1 MAPSSQR
8 NACLS
13 CRQRKLKCDRQ
24 QPCANCIAR
33 SVDCAEQDL
42 PPNRA
47 VKRPLPQEANCSALS
62 SILSRLDQIETYLS
76 PTKRSKHVSISTPIG
91 KQLNAIRFNVPSV
104 SQPQEPAS
112 NNVAESMTLEDQM
125 QATKY
130 SVNDSFLVSFMM
142 IILHIALCFNSY
154 QYRAL
159 THELSISISAD
170 YKSQKTIEPRYIQLP
185 PKWET
190 MRLFQVYF
198 QYLGH
203 VQNIIY
209 EPHAR
214 ILVDE
219 AYDQIVNISATTAP
233 RGLALML
240 SVIALATILEPVD
253 GNLTSAI
260 AILKERLV
268 LFAAYIRMAM
278 DCLEQHRR
286 RADHT
291 LENVQ
296 ALILLSFGIHHT
308 ETFSPRYRVLLAE
321 AIAVS
326 HSLGLHVVDRVPIRR
341 GHSKVDGDP
350 VTQEIKRRVW
360 WYLVATDWAS
370 SKAEGTSGATYL
382 IQPNLIST
390 NLPKH
395 INDTDINNPE
405 YKERPLSEPT
415 TMSYNIQRIKVAEI
429 VRCISDLMPHDP
441 GEASCELILTLDA
454 KMESLLC
461 ELPDFFKA
469 ELAESEETKQIDQ
482 SYPHIPVQRLLINLL
497 TNIFRCGLHFPYLP
511 GRVNKTL
518 HAFSRQASLKAAR
531 VVLSSQRGMSMTDM
545 SHSADFMKIQ
555 GTIFHMFI
563 GALVLTT
570 DICCN
575 QDGQTQLS
583 ELMEVLKKLDNVK
596 DHSKMAAKLLD
607 VLTQLLVTYGI
618 WSPSTTVYTYTEDV
632 TPLDYDTSGHEG
644 PRVDSLDMPFPFDE
658 LWETYIGQ
666 PCGLDMLDVLDA

>member
-1 MAPSSQR
+1 
-8 NACLS
+8 
-13 CRQRKLKCDRQ
+13 
-24 QPCANCIAR
+24 
-33 SVDCAEQDL
+33 
-42 PPNRA
+42 
-47 VKRPLPQEANCSALS
+47 
-62 SILSRLDQIETYLS
+62 
-76 PTKRSKHVSISTPIG
+76 
-91 KQLNAIRFNVPSV
+91 
-104 SQPQEPAS
+104 
-112 NNVAESMTLEDQM
+112 
-125 QATKY
+125 
-130 SVNDSFLVSFMM
+130 
-142 IILHIALCFNSY
+142 
-154 QYRAL
+154 
-159 THELSISISAD
+159 
-170 YKSQKTIEPRYIQLP
+170 
-185 PKWET
+185 

-214 ILVDE
+214 ILINE

-233 RGLALML
+233 QGLALIL

-253 GNLTSAI
+253 GNLTSGI
-260 AILKERLV
+260 PILKQRLV

-326 HSLGLHVVDRVPIRR
+326 HSLGLHVVDRVPVRR

-360 WYLVATDWAS
+360 WYLAATDWAS

-395 INDTDINNPE
+395 INDTDVNNPE
-405 YKERPLSEPT
+405 YKEWPLSEPT

-454 KMESLLC
+454 KLESLLC
-461 ELPDFFKA
+461 ELPNFFKA

-482 SYPHIPVQRLLINLL
+482 SYPHIPMQRLLINLL
-497 TNIFRCGLHFPYLP
+497 INIFRCGLHFPYLP

-518 HAFSRQASLKAAR
+518 HAFSRQASLRAGR

-618 WSPSTTVYTYTEDV
+618 WSPSTTVSTYTEDV

>member
-24 QPCANCIAR
+24 QPCANCVAR
-33 SVDCAEQDL
+33 SVECTEQDL
-42 PPNRA
+42 PPSRA
-47 VKRPLPQEANCSALS
+47 VKRPLPQDSDSSTLS
-62 SILSRLDQIETYLS
+62 SILSRLDQIENYLS
-76 PTKRSKHVSISTPIG
+76 PSKRSKNVSISTPIG
-91 KQLNAIRFNVPSV
+91 DQLNAIRFNVPGV
-104 SQPQEPAS
+104 SQNQDPAS
-112 NNVAESMTLEDQM
+112 NDVVESMPPEDQM

-130 SVNDSFLVSFMM
+130 SVNDSFL
-142 IILHIALCFNSY
+142 
-154 QYRAL
+154 YRAL

-170 YKSQKTIEPRYIQLP
+170 YRCQKLIEPRHIQLP

-198 QYLGH
+198 KYLGH
-203 VQNIIY
+203 IQSIIY
-209 EPHAR
+209 RPHADTL
-214 ILVDE
+214 INN
-219 AYDQIVNISATTAP
+219 AYDQIVNVSATTAP
-233 RGLALML
+233 RGLALIL
-240 SVIALATILEPVD
+240 SVIALAAILEPID
-253 GNLTSAI
+253 GNSAT
-260 AILKERLV
+260 AIPTLKERLA

-296 ALILLSFGIHHT
+296 ALILLGFGIHHT
-308 ETFSPRYRVLLAE
+308 ETFSPRYRVLIAE

-326 HSLGLHVVDRVPIRR
+326 HSLGLHVVDRVSARPGQSRVDADPI
-341 GHSKVDGDP
+341 
-350 VTQEIKRRVW
+350 TQEIKRRVW

-390 NLPKH
+390 NLPRH
-395 INDTDINNPE
+395 INDADLSSSDK
-405 YKERPLSEPT
+405 KERPLSEPT
-415 TMSYNIQRIKVAEI
+415 TMSYNLQRIKVAEV

-441 GEASCELILTLDA
+441 REASCELILSLDA
-454 KMESLLC
+454 KLESLLH
-461 ELPDFFKA
+461 ELPEFFKMDRS
-469 ELAESEETKQIDQ
+469 ESEETKQIDQ
-482 SYPHIPVQRLLINLL
+482 KYPHTPMQRLLINLL
-497 TNIFRCGLHFPYLP
+497 INIFRCGLHFPYLP
-511 GRVNKTL
+511 GRLNKAL
-518 HAFSRQASLKAAR
+518 HAFSRQAGLKAAR
-531 VVLSSQRGMSMTDM
+531 AVLSSQRGMSMTDLL
-545 SHSADFMKIQ
+545 HSADFMKIQ

-575 QDGQTQLS
+575 RDGQTQLT

-607 VLTQLLVTYGI
+607 ILTQLLVSYGV
-618 WSPSTTVYTYTEDV
+618 WSPPTTISTYTEDA
-632 TPLDYDTSGHEG
+632 TPIDFGLSGSKAQELDQ
-644 PRVDSLDMPFPFDE
+644 LDMPLPFDE
-658 LWETYIGQ
+658 LWETYIGN
-666 PCGLDMLDVLDA
+666 PGGLDMLDILEA

>member
-24 QPCANCIAR
+24 QPCANCVAR

-47 VKRPLPQEANCSALS
+47 VKRPLPQEADCSALS

-130 SVNDSFLVSFMM
+130 SVNDSFL
-142 IILHIALCFNSY
+142 
-154 QYRAL
+154 YRAL

-170 YKSQKTIEPRYIQLP
+170 YKSQKTIEPRHIQLP
-185 PKWET
+185 PKWEV

-209 EPHAR
+209 EPHAG

-240 SVIALATILEPVD
+240 SVIALATILEPVNC
-253 GNLTSAI
+253 NLTSAI
-260 AILKERLV
+260 PILKERLV

-360 WYLVATDWAS
+360 WYLAATDWAS

-429 VRCISDLMPHDP
+429 VRCISDLMPPDP

-497 TNIFRCGLHFPYLP
+497 INIFRCGLHFPYLP

-618 WSPSTTVYTYTEDV
+618 WSPSTTVSTYTEDV

>member
-1 MAPSSQR
+1 MAPGAQR

-13 CRQRKLKCDRQ
+13 CRQRKLKCDRK
-24 QPCANCIAR
+24 QPCANCVAR
-33 SVDCAEQDL
+33 SVECTEQDL
-42 PPNRA
+42 PPNRSL
-47 VKRPLPQEANCSALS
+47 KRPLPQESESSTLS
-62 SILSRLDQIETYLS
+62 SILSRLDQIEEYLAPS
-76 PTKRSKHVSISTPIG
+76 KRIKHISISTPIG
-91 KQLNAIRFNVPSV
+91 DQLNAIRFNAPSV
-104 SQPQEPAS
+104 SQSQETAS
-112 NNVAESMTLEDQM
+112 NDVAELMPPEDQM

-130 SVNDSFLVSFMM
+130 SVNDSFL
-142 IILHIALCFNSY
+142 
-154 QYRAL
+154 YRAL

-170 YKSQKTIEPRYIQLP
+170 YKSQKTIEPRHIQLP
-185 PKWET
+185 PKWEA

-198 QYLGH
+198 QCLGH

-214 ILVDE
+214 SLVNE

-233 RGLALML
+233 RGLAMIL

-253 GNLTSAI
+253 GDLTTAI
-260 AILKERLV
+260 PILKERLGV
-268 LFAAYIRMAM
+268 FAAYIRMAM

-321 AIAVS
+321 AIAVC
-326 HSLGLHVVDRVPIRR
+326 HTLGLHAVDRVSAKR
-341 GHSKVDGDP
+341 GHSKDDADP

-360 WYLVATDWAS
+360 WYLAATDWAS

-390 NLPKH
+390 NLPRH
-395 INDTDINNPE
+395 INDDDLCNFGH
-405 YKERPLSEPT
+405 KERPLSEPT
-415 TMSYNIQRIKVAEI
+415 TMSYNLQRVKVAEV
-429 VRCISDLMPHDP
+429 VRCISDVMLHDP
-441 GEASCELILTLDA
+441 SEASCELILSLDA
-454 KMESLLC
+454 KLESLLY
-461 ELPDFFKA
+461 ELPNFFKT
-469 ELAESEETKQIDQ
+469 ELAESEETKQIDNA
-482 SYPHIPVQRLLINLL
+482 YPHIPMQRLLINLL
-497 TNIFRCGLHFPYLP
+497 INIFRCGLHFPYLP
-511 GRVNKTL
+511 GRVNKPL

-531 VVLSSQRGMSMTDM
+531 AVLSTQRGMTMTDM
-545 SHSADFMKIQ
+545 LHSADFMKIQ

-575 QDGQTQLS
+575 QDGQTQIS
-583 ELMEVLKKLDNVK
+583 ELIEVLKKLDDVK

-607 VLTQLLVTYGI
+607 ILTQLLISYGI
-618 WSPSTTVYTYTEDV
+618 WSPSTTISTYAEDAA
-632 TPLDYDTSGHEG
+632 PLDFSFSGFKDPG
-644 PRVDSLDMPFPFDE
+644 LDGFDMSLPFDE

-666 PCGLDMLDVLDA
+666 PGGLDMLDILEA

>member
-1 MAPSSQR
+1 MTPGTQR

-33 SVDCAEQDL
+33 SVECTEQAL
-42 PPNRA
+42 PHPGRA
-47 VKRPLPQEANCSALS
+47 VKRALSQEADSSALS
-62 SILSRLDQIETYLS
+62 GILSRLDQIETYLS
-76 PTKRSKHVSISTPIG
+76 PNKRTKHVSIPTPISN
-91 KQLNAIRFNVPSV
+91 QLNAIRFNVPTV
-104 SQPQEPAS
+104 PQTQERAS
-112 NNVAESMTLEDQM
+112 NNVAESMPPEDQM

-130 SVNDSFLVSFMM
+130 SVNDSFL
-142 IILHIALCFNSY
+142 H
-154 QYRAL
+154 RAL
-159 THELSISISAD
+159 THKLSISISAD
-170 YKSQKTIEPRYIQLP
+170 YKSQKTIEPRHIQLP

-214 ILVDE
+214 ILINE

-233 RGLALML
+233 QGLALIL

-253 GNLTSAI
+253 GNLTSGI
-260 AILKERLV
+260 PILKQRLV

-326 HSLGLHVVDRVPIRR
+326 HSLGLHVVDRVPVRR

-360 WYLVATDWAS
+360 WYLAATDWAS

-395 INDTDINNPE
+395 INDTDVNNPE
-405 YKERPLSEPT
+405 YKEWPLSEPT

-454 KMESLLC
+454 KLESLLC
-461 ELPDFFKA
+461 ELPNFFKA

-482 SYPHIPVQRLLINLL
+482 SYPHIPMQRLLINLL
-497 TNIFRCGLHFPYLP
+497 INIFRCGLHFPYLP

-518 HAFSRQASLKAAR
+518 HAFSRQASLRAGR

-618 WSPSTTVYTYTEDV
+618 WSPSTTVSTYTEDV

>member
-1 MAPSSQR
+1 MVPSSQR

-24 QPCANCIAR
+24 QPCANCVAR

-170 YKSQKTIEPRYIQLP
+170 YKSQKTIEPRHIQLP

-326 HSLGLHVVDRVPIRR
+326 HSLGLHVVDRVPVRR

-360 WYLVATDWAS
+360 WYLAATDWAS

-429 VRCISDLMPHDP
+429 VRCISDLMPPDP

-497 TNIFRCGLHFPYLP
+497 INIFRCGLHFPYLP

-575 QDGQTQLS
+575 QDGQTQLY

-618 WSPSTTVYTYTEDV
+618 WSPSTTVSTYTEDV

>member
-1 MAPSSQR
+1 MAPGAQK
-8 NACLS
+8 NACVS
-13 CRQRKLKCDRQ
+13 CRQRKLKCDRK
-24 QPCANCIAR
+24 QPCANCISR
-33 SVDCAEQDL
+33 SVECTEQDL

-47 VKRPLPQEANCSALS
+47 VKRPFPPEPDSLTLS
-62 SILSRLDQIETYLS
+62 SILSRLNQIEDYLS
-76 PTKRSKHVSISTPIG
+76 PNNRSNHVSLSTPIG
-91 KQLNAIRFNVPSV
+91 DQLNAIRFNVPSV
-104 SQPQEPAS
+104 SQSQEPAS
-112 NNVAESMTLEDQM
+112 IDVAELMPLEDQM

-130 SVNDSFLVSFMM
+130 SVNDSFL
-142 IILHIALCFNSY
+142 
-154 QYRAL
+154 YRAL

-170 YKSQKTIEPRYIQLP
+170 YKSQKTIEPRHIQLP

-214 ILVDE
+214 SLVNE

-233 RGLALML
+233 RGLALIL

-253 GNLTSAI
+253 GDLATAVP
-260 AILKERLV
+260 ILKERLGV
-268 LFAAYIRMAM
+268 FAAYIRMAM

-326 HSLGLHVVDRVPIRR
+326 HSLGLHAVDRVSAKR
-341 GHSKVDGDP
+341 GHSKVDADL
-350 VTQEIKRRVW
+350 VTHEIKRRVW
-360 WYLVATDWAS
+360 WYLAATDWAS

-382 IQPNLIST
+382 IQPNLINT
-390 NLPKH
+390 NLPRH
-395 INDTDINNPE
+395 IDDDNLSNSDR
-405 YKERPLSEPT
+405 KERPLSEPT
-415 TMSYNIQRIKVAEI
+415 TMSYNLQRIKVAEV

-441 GEASCELILTLDA
+441 SEASCELLLSLDA
-454 KMESLLC
+454 KLGSVLC
-461 ELPDFFKA
+461 ELPNFFRT
-469 ELAESEETKQIDQ
+469 ELAESEETKQIDNA
-482 SYPHIPVQRLLINLL
+482 YPHIPMQRHLINLL
-497 TNIFRCGLHFPYLP
+497 INIFRCGLHFPYLP
-511 GRVNKTL
+511 GRVNKPL

-531 VVLSSQRGMSMTDM
+531 AVLSTQRGMTMIDM
-545 SHSADFMKIQ
+545 LHSADFMKIQ

-575 QDGQTQLS
+575 QDGQTQIS
-583 ELMEVLKKLDNVK
+583 ELIEVLKKLDDVK
-596 DHSKMAAKLLD
+596 GHSKMAAKLLD
-607 VLTQLLVTYGI
+607 ILTQLLVSYGV
-618 WSPSTTVYTYTEDV
+618 WSPSTTISTYAEDAA
-632 TPLDYDTSGHEG
+632 PLDFGLSGYQD
-644 PRVDSLDMPFPFDE
+644 PRLDGLDMPLPFDE

-666 PCGLDMLDVLDA
+666 TGGLNLLDALEA

>member
-1 MAPSSQR
+1 MTPGAQR
-8 NACLS
+8 NACIS

-24 QPCANCIAR
+24 QPCANCVAR
-33 SVDCAEQDL
+33 SVECAEQDL

-47 VKRPLPQEANCSALS
+47 VKRRLPQESDSLTLL
-62 SILSRLDQIETYLS
+62 SILSRLDQIEDYLS
-76 PTKRSKHVSISTPIG
+76 PNKRSNHVSISTPIG
-91 KQLNAIRFNVPSV
+91 DQLNAIRLHVPSV
-104 SQPQEPAS
+104 SQTQEGAS
-112 NNVAESMTLEDQM
+112 STVAQSMPPEDQM

-130 SVNDSFLVSFMM
+130 SVNDSFL
-142 IILHIALCFNSY
+142 H
-154 QYRAL
+154 RAL

-170 YKSQKTIEPRYIQLP
+170 YKCQKPIEHRHIQLP

-190 MRLFQVYF
+190 TRLFQVYF

-209 EPHAR
+209 EPHAH
-214 ILVDE
+214 ILINE
-219 AYDQIVNISATTAP
+219 AYDQIVNISATAAP
-233 RGLALML
+233 TGLALIL
-240 SVIALATILEPVD
+240 SVIALAKILEPVD
-253 GNLTSAI
+253 GDLSSAI
-260 AILKERLV
+260 PILKERLG
-268 LFAAYIRMAM
+268 LFASYVRMAM

-286 RADHT
+286 RGGHT
-291 LENVQ
+291 LQNVQ

-326 HSLGLHVVDRVPIRR
+326 HHLGLHVVDRVSVRR

-350 VTQEIKRRVW
+350 VTQEMKRRVW
-360 WYLVATDWAS
+360 WYLAATDWAS
-370 SKAEGTSGATYL
+370 SRAEGTSGTTYL

-395 INDTDINNPE
+395 INDEGLSDLE

-415 TMSYNIQRIKVAEI
+415 TMSYNLQRIKVAEV
-429 VRCISDLMPHDP
+429 VRCISDVMPHDP
-441 GEASCELILTLDA
+441 SEASCELILSLDT
-454 KMESLLC
+454 KLESLLL
-461 ELPDFFKA
+461 ELPNFFRS
-469 ELAESEETKQIDQ
+469 EMAESEETKQIDKT
-482 SYPHIPVQRLLINLL
+482 YPHIPMQRLLINLL
-497 TNIFRCGLHFPYLP
+497 INIFRCGLHFPYLT
-511 GRVNKTL
+511 GRVNMVL
-518 HAFSRQASLKAAR
+518 HSFSRQASLKAAR
-531 VVLSSQRGMSMTDM
+531 AVLCSQRGMSVTDM

-575 QDGQTQLS
+575 QDGQTHLS
-583 ELMEVLKKLDNVK
+583 ELVEVLQKLDDVK

-607 VLTQLLVTYGI
+607 ILTQLLVSYGV
-618 WSPSTTVYTYTEDV
+618 WSPSTTVSTYTEDA
-632 TPLDYDTSGHEG
+632 TPIELVLSGCEG
-644 PRVDSLDMPFPFDE
+644 PRLDGLNMPFPFDE

-666 PCGLDMLDVLDA
+666 PGLDMLDIFGNIG

>member
-1 MAPSSQR
+1 MAPGAQR

-13 CRQRKLKCDRQ
+13 CRQRKLKCDRTK
-24 QPCANCIAR
+24 PCGNCIAR
-33 SVDCAEQDL
+33 SVECTEQDL

-47 VKRPLPQEANCSALS
+47 VKRPLPQQSDSSILS

-76 PTKRSKHVSISTPIG
+76 PSKRSKQASISTPIG
-91 KQLNAIRFNVPSV
+91 DQLNAIRFNVPSF
-104 SQPQEPAS
+104 SQTQNPAA
-112 NNVAESMTLEDQM
+112 NDVIESIPPEDQM

-130 SVNDSFLVSFMM
+130 SVNDSFLK
-142 IILHIALCFNSY
+142 I
-154 QYRAL
+154 
-159 THELSISISAD
+159 
-170 YKSQKTIEPRYIQLP
+170 IEPRHIQLP

-198 QYLGH
+198 KYLGH

-214 ILVDE
+214 VLVNE
-219 AYDQIVNISATTAP
+219 AYDQIINISATTGP
-233 RGLALML
+233 RGLALIL

-253 GNLTSAI
+253 GELTTAI
-260 AILKERLV
+260 QILTERLG

-326 HSLGLHVVDRVPIRR
+326 HSLGLHVVDRVSVRQ
-341 GHSKVDGDP
+341 GHSKDDADP
-350 VTQEIKRRVW
+350 IRQEVKRRVW

-382 IQPNLIST
+382 IQPNLISA
-390 NLPKH
+390 NLPRH
-395 INDTDINNPE
+395 IDDDDLSNSE
-405 YKERPLSEPT
+405 HKERPLSEPT
-415 TMSYNIQRIKVAEI
+415 TMSYNLQRIKVAEV
-429 VRCISDLMPHDP
+429 VRCISDLMPHDLS
-441 GEASCELILTLDA
+441 EAPCELILSLDA
-454 KMESLLC
+454 KLESLIY
-461 ELPDFFKA
+461 ELPRFFRMDMS
-469 ELAESEETKQIDQ
+469 ECEETKQIDQ
-482 SYPHIPVQRLLINLL
+482 KHPHTPMQRLLINLL
-497 TNIFRCGLHFPYLP
+497 INIFRCGLHFPYLP
-511 GRVNKTL
+511 GRINKAI

-531 VVLSSQRGMSMTDM
+531 AVLSSQRGMSVTDM
-545 SHSADFMKIQ
+545 LHSADFMKIQ

-575 QDGQTQLS
+575 QDSHTQLS
-583 ELMEVLKKLDNVK
+583 ELMEVLKKLDHVK

-607 VLTQLLVTYGI
+607 ILTQLLVSYGV
-618 WSPSTTVYTYTEDV
+618 WSPSRTIFTYAEDA
-632 TPLDYDTSGHEG
+632 TPLDFSLSGSKG
-644 PRVDSLDMPFPFDE
+644 QGVDSLDMPLPFDE

-666 PCGLDMLDVLDA
+666 PGGLDMLDLLEA

>member
-1 MAPSSQR
+1 MAPGAQR

-13 CRQRKLKCDRQ
+13 CRQRKLKCDRK
-24 QPCANCIAR
+24 QPCTNCIAR
-33 SVDCAEQDL
+33 SVECTEQDL

-47 VKRPLPQEANCSALS
+47 VKRSLPQQSDSSTLS
-62 SILSRLDQIETYLS
+62 SILLRLDQIEDCLS
-76 PTKRSKHVSISTPIG
+76 SKKRSKNVVISTPIG
-91 KQLNAIRFNVPSV
+91 DQLNAIRFNVPSV
-104 SQPQEPAS
+104 SQTQDPAS
-112 NNVAESMTLEDQM
+112 NDAESMPPEDQM

-130 SVNDSFLVSFMM
+130 SVNDSFLK
-142 IILHIALCFNSY
+142 I
-154 QYRAL
+154 
-159 THELSISISAD
+159 
-170 YKSQKTIEPRYIQLP
+170 IEPRHIQLP

-214 ILVDE
+214 TLINE
-219 AYDQIVNISATTAP
+219 AYDKIVNVSATTAP
-233 RGLALML
+233 RGLASIL

-253 GNLTSAI
+253 GDLNTAI
-260 AILKERLV
+260 PILKERLG
-268 LFAAYIRMAM
+268 LFATYIRMAM

-286 RADHT
+286 RGDHT

-321 AIAVS
+321 AVAVS
-326 HSLGLHVVDRVPIRR
+326 HSLGLHVVDRTSVRR
-341 GHSKVDGDP
+341 GHFKVDADP
-350 VTQEIKRRVW
+350 ITQEIKRRVW
-360 WYLVATDWAS
+360 WYLTATDWAS

-390 NLPKH
+390 NLPRH
-395 INDTDINNPE
+395 LNDDDLNSSGH
-405 YKERPLSEPT
+405 KERPLSEPT
-415 TMSYNIQRIKVAEI
+415 TMSYNLQRVKVAEV

-441 GEASCELILTLDA
+441 SEASCELILSLDA
-454 KMESLLC
+454 KLESLLY

-469 ELAESEETKQIDQ
+469 ELGESEETKQIDRN
-482 SYPHIPVQRLLINLL
+482 YPHIPMQRLLINLL
-497 TNIFRCGLHFPYLP
+497 INIFRCGLYFPYLP
-511 GRVNKTL
+511 GHINKAL
-518 HAFSRQASLKAAR
+518 HEFSRQASLKAAR
-531 VVLSSQRGMSMTDM
+531 AVLSSQRGMSMVDM
-545 SHSADFMKIQ
+545 LHSADFMKIQ

-583 ELMEVLKKLDNVK
+583 ELVEVLKKLDHVK

-607 VLTQLLVTYGI
+607 ILTQLLVSYGI
-618 WSPSTTVYTYTEDV
+618 WSPSTTISTYTEDV
-632 TPLDYDTSGHEG
+632 TSLDFGLCGSKGQG
-644 PRVDSLDMPFPFDE
+644 LDSLDVPLSFDE
-658 LWETYIGQ
+658 LWETYIEQ
-666 PCGLDMLDVLDA
+666 PGGLDMLDILEA

>member
-1 MAPSSQR
+1 MVPSSQR

-24 QPCANCIAR
+24 QPCANCVAR

-130 SVNDSFLVSFMM
+130 SVNDSFL
-142 IILHIALCFNSY
+142 
-154 QYRAL
+154 YRAL

-170 YKSQKTIEPRYIQLP
+170 YKSQKTIEPRHIQLP

-326 HSLGLHVVDRVPIRR
+326 HSLGLHVVDRVPVRR

-360 WYLVATDWAS
+360 WYLAATDWAS

-429 VRCISDLMPHDP
+429 VRCISDLMPPDP

-497 TNIFRCGLHFPYLP
+497 INIFRCGLHFPYLP

-575 QDGQTQLS
+575 QDGQTQLY

-618 WSPSTTVYTYTEDV
+618 WSPSTTVSTYTEDV

>member
-1 MAPSSQR
+1 MAPGVQK

-24 QPCANCIAR
+24 KPCANCIAR
-33 SVDCAEQDL
+33 SVECTEQAL

-47 VKRPLPQEANCSALS
+47 VKRPLPQESDSLTLS
-62 SILSRLDQIETYLS
+62 IILSRLDQIETYLS
-76 PTKRSKHVSISTPIG
+76 PNKRSKHVSISTPIG
-91 KQLNAIRFNVPSV
+91 DQLSAIRFNVSSV
-104 SQPQEPAS
+104 SETQDPAS
-112 NNVAESMTLEDQM
+112 NDVVEWMPPEDQM

-130 SVNDSFLVSFMM
+130 SVNDSFL
-142 IILHIALCFNSY
+142 
-154 QYRAL
+154 
-159 THELSISISAD
+159 
-170 YKSQKTIEPRYIQLP
+170 KSIEPRHIQLP

-198 QYLGH
+198 RYLGH

-209 EPHAR
+209 EPHAN
-214 ILVDE
+214 ILINN
-219 AYDQIVNISATTAP
+219 AYDQVVNISATTAP
-233 RGLALML
+233 RGLALIL
-240 SVIALATILEPVD
+240 SVIALATILEPID
-253 GNLTSAI
+253 EKFTTAI
-260 AILKERLV
+260 PILKERLG

-326 HSLGLHVVDRVPIRR
+326 HSLGLHVVDRVSVRR
-341 GHSKVDGDP
+341 GNFKVDADP
-350 VTQEIKRRVW
+350 ITQEIKRRVW
-360 WYLVATDWAS
+360 WYLAATDWAS

-390 NLPKH
+390 NLPRH
-395 INDTDINNPE
+395 INDADLSSSDRN
-405 YKERPLSEPT
+405 ERPLSEPT
-415 TMSYNIQRIKVAEI
+415 TMSYNLQRIKVAEV

-441 GEASCELILTLDA
+441 SEASCELILSLDA
-454 KMESLLC
+454 KLESLLH
-461 ELPDFFKA
+461 ELPEFFKIDRS
-469 ELAESEETKQIDQ
+469 ESEETKQIDQ
-482 SYPHIPVQRLLINLL
+482 KYPHTPMQRLLINLL
-497 TNIFRCGLHFPYLP
+497 ISIFRCGLHFPYLP
-511 GRVNKTL
+511 GRINKAL

-531 VVLSSQRGMSMTDM
+531 AVLSSQRGMSMADM
-545 SHSADFMKIQ
+545 LHSADFMKIQ

-570 DICCN
+570 DLCCN
-575 QDGQTQLS
+575 QDGQTQIS
-583 ELMEVLKKLDNVK
+583 ELVEVLKKLDHVK

-607 VLTQLLVTYGI
+607 ILTQLLVSYGI
-618 WSPSTTVYTYTEDV
+618 WSPSTTISTYTEDA
-632 TPLDYDTSGHEG
+632 TPLVFGLYGSKDQV
-644 PRVDSLDMPFPFDE
+644 PDSLDVPLSFYE
-658 LWETYIGQ
+658 LWETYIEQ
-666 PCGLDMLDVLDA
+666 PGGLDMLDILEA

>member
-1 MAPSSQR
+1 MAPSTHR

-13 CRQRKLKCDRQ
+13 CRQKKLKCDRQ
-24 QPCANCIAR
+24 QPCANCVAR
-33 SVDCAEQDL
+33 SVECTEQDL
-42 PPNRA
+42 PPSRA
-47 VKRPLPQEANCSALS
+47 VKRPLPQDSDSSTLS

-76 PTKRSKHVSISTPIG
+76 PSKRRKNVSISTPIG
-91 KQLNAIRFNVPSV
+91 DQLNATRFNVPGV
-104 SQPQEPAS
+104 SQSQGPAS
-112 NNVAESMTLEDQM
+112 SDVVESMPPEDQM

-130 SVNDSFLVSFMM
+130 SVNDSFLVSLTT
-142 IILHIALCFNSY
+142 ITEHNHLYVDSGK
-154 QYRAL
+154 YRAL

-170 YKSQKTIEPRYIQLP
+170 YRSQKSIEPRHIQLP

-198 QYLGH
+198 KYLGH

-209 EPHAR
+209 RPDADTL
-214 ILVDE
+214 INN
-219 AYDQIVNISATTAP
+219 AYEQIVNISATTAP
-233 RGLALML
+233 RGLALIL
-240 SVIALATILEPVD
+240 SVIALAAILEPID
-253 GNLTSAI
+253 GTLTTAI
-260 AILKERLV
+260 PILKERLG

-286 RADHT
+286 RADHA

-308 ETFSPRYRVLLAE
+308 ETFSPRYRVLIAE

-326 HSLGLHVVDRVPIRR
+326 HSLGLHVVDRVSVRP
-341 GHSKVDGDP
+341 GQSKVDGDP
-350 VTQEIKRRVW
+350 TQEIKRRVW

-390 NLPKH
+390 NLPRH
-395 INDTDINNPE
+395 IDDDDLSNPSHN
-405 YKERPLSEPT
+405 ERPLSEPT
-415 TMSYNIQRIKVAEI
+415 TMSYNLQRIKVAEV

-441 GEASCELILTLDA
+441 SEASCELILSLDA
-454 KMESLLC
+454 KLESLLH
-461 ELPDFFKA
+461 ELPEFFKTDK
-469 ELAESEETKQIDQ
+469 SECEEVKQIDQ
-482 SYPHIPVQRLLINLL
+482 KHPHTPMQRLLINLL
-497 TNIFRCGLHFPYLP
+497 INIFRCGLHFPYIP
-511 GRVNKTL
+511 GRLNKAL
-518 HAFSRQASLKAAR
+518 HTFSRQAGLKAAR
-531 VVLSSQRGMSMTDM
+531 AVLSSQRGMSMTDLL
-545 SHSADFMKIQ
+545 HSADFMKIQ

-583 ELMEVLKKLDNVK
+583 ELMQVLKRLDDVN

-607 VLTQLLVTYGI
+607 ILTQLLVSYGV
-618 WSPSTTVYTYTEDV
+618 WSPSTTISTYTEDI
-632 TPLDYDTSGHEG
+632 TPLDFRLSASDDQGL
-644 PRVDSLDMPFPFDE
+644 DSLHMPFPFDE

-666 PCGLDMLDVLDA
+666 PGGLDLLDVLEM

>member
-130 SVNDSFLVSFMM
+130 SVNDSFL
-142 IILHIALCFNSY
+142 
-154 QYRAL
+154 YRAL

-370 SKAEGTSGATYL
+370 SKAEGTSGATHL

>member
-1 MAPSSQR
+1 MAPGAQK

-13 CRQRKLKCDRQ
+13 CRQRKLKCDRK

-33 SVDCAEQDL
+33 AVECTEQDL

-47 VKRPLPQEANCSALS
+47 VKRPLPQESDSSALS
-62 SILSRLDQIETYLS
+62 NILSRLDQIQDYLKPS
-76 PTKRSKHVSISTPIG
+76 KRAKHVSISTPIG
-91 KQLNAIRFNVPSV
+91 DQLNAIRFDVPSV
-104 SQPQEPAS
+104 SQSQEPAS
-112 NNVAESMTLEDQM
+112 NDAPELMPPEDQM

-130 SVNDSFLVSFMM
+130 SVNDGFL
-142 IILHIALCFNSY
+142 
-154 QYRAL
+154 YRAL
-159 THELSISISAD
+159 THELYVSISAD
-170 YKSQKTIEPRYIQLP
+170 YKSQKRIEPRHIQLP

-198 QYLGH
+198 KYLGH

-209 EPHAR
+209 EPHTR
-214 ILVDE
+214 TLVNE

-233 RGLALML
+233 RGLALIL

-253 GNLTSAI
+253 GDLATAI
-260 AILKERLV
+260 PILKERLGV
-268 LFAAYIRMAM
+268 FAAYIRMAM

-291 LENVQ
+291 IENVQ

-326 HSLGLHVVDRVPIRR
+326 HSLGLHVVDRVSARR
-341 GHSKVDGDP
+341 GHSKVDADP
-350 VTQEIKRRVW
+350 TAQEIKRRVW

-390 NLPKH
+390 NLPRH
-395 INDTDINNPE
+395 IDDADLSNSN
-405 YKERPLSEPT
+405 YKERPLSEPST
-415 TMSYNIQRIKVAEI
+415 ISYNLQRIKVAEV

-441 GEASCELILTLDA
+441 SEASCELLLSLDA
-454 KMESLLC
+454 KLDSVLC
-461 ELPDFFKA
+461 ELPNFFRA
-469 ELAESEETKQIDQ
+469 ELADSEETKQIDNA
-482 SYPHIPVQRLLINLL
+482 YPHIPMQRLLINLL
-497 TNIFRCGLHFPYLP
+497 INIFRCGLHFPYLP
-511 GRVNKTL
+511 GRVNKAL

-531 VVLSSQRGMSMTDM
+531 AVLSSQRGLTMKDM
-545 SHSADFMKIQ
+545 LHSADFMKIQ

-575 QDGQTQLS
+575 QDGQTQVS
-583 ELMEVLKKLDNVK
+583 ELIEVLKKLDNIK

-607 VLTQLLVTYGI
+607 ILTQLLVSYGV
-618 WSPSTTVYTYTEDV
+618 WSPSTTISTYTQDEA
-632 TPLDYDTSGHEG
+632 PLDLGLSGSKYLRLDG
-644 PRVDSLDMPFPFDE
+644 LDMPLPFDE
-658 LWETYIGQ
+658 LWETYIEQ
-666 PCGLDMLDVLDA
+666 PGGLDMLDILEA

>member
-42 PPNRA
+42 PPHRA

-62 SILSRLDQIETYLS
+62 SILSRLDQIETYLN

-130 SVNDSFLVSFMM
+130 SVNDSFL
-142 IILHIALCFNSY
+142 
-154 QYRAL
+154 YRAL

-170 YKSQKTIEPRYIQLP
+170 YKSQKTIEPRHIQLP
-185 PKWET
+185 PKCEV

-209 EPHAR
+209 EPHAG

-233 RGLALML
+233 RGLPLML

-308 ETFSPRYRVLLAE
+308 ETFSPRYRILLAE

-326 HSLGLHVVDRVPIRR
+326 HSLGLHVVDRVPAKQ

-382 IQPNLIST
+382 IQANLINT
-390 NLPKH
+390 KLPRH
-395 INDTDINNPE
+395 INDDDLSNLE
-405 YKERPLSEPT
+405 YKERPISEPT
-415 TMSYNIQRIKVAEI
+415 TMSYNLQRVKVAEV

-441 GEASCELILTLDA
+441 SEASCELILSLDA
-454 KMESLLC
+454 KLDSLLS
-461 ELPDFFKA
+461 ELPAFFKL
-469 ELAESEETKQIDQ
+469 ELSESESTKKVDQ
-482 SYPHIPVQRLLINLL
+482 SYPHIPMQRLLINLL
-497 TNIFRCGLHFPYLP
+497 INIFRCGLHFPYLP
-511 GRVNKTL
+511 GRVNKAL
-518 HAFSRQASLKAAR
+518 HAFSRQASLNAAR

-575 QDGQTQLS
+575 QDGQMQLS
-583 ELMEVLKKLDNVK
+583 ELMDVLKKLDDVK

-607 VLTQLLVTYGI
+607 ILMQLLVSYGV
-618 WSPSTTVYTYTEDV
+618 WPPSTTISTYTEDS
-632 TPLDYDTSGHEG
+632 TPLESVLSGYEG
-644 PRVDSLDMPFPFDE
+644 SRLDSLDMPFPFDE

-666 PCGLDMLDVLDA
+666 PYGLDMLDVLEV

>member
-62 SILSRLDQIETYLS
+62 SILSRLDQIETYLN

-130 SVNDSFLVSFMM
+130 SVNDSFL
-142 IILHIALCFNSY
+142 
-154 QYRAL
+154 YRAL

-170 YKSQKTIEPRYIQLP
+170 YKSQKTIEPRHIQLP
-185 PKWET
+185 PKWEV

-209 EPHAR
+209 EPHAG

-233 RGLALML
+233 RGVALML

-308 ETFSPRYRVLLAE
+308 ETFSPRYRILLAE

-326 HSLGLHVVDRVPIRR
+326 HSLGLHVVDRVPAKQ

-382 IQPNLIST
+382 IQANLMNT
-390 NLPKH
+390 KLPRH
-395 INDTDINNPE
+395 INDDDLSNLE
-405 YKERPLSEPT
+405 YKERPISEPT
-415 TMSYNIQRIKVAEI
+415 TMSYNLQRVKVAEV

-441 GEASCELILTLDA
+441 SEASCELILSLDA
-454 KMESLLC
+454 KLDSLLS
-461 ELPDFFKA
+461 ELPAFFKL
-469 ELAESEETKQIDQ
+469 ELSESESTKKVDQ
-482 SYPHIPVQRLLINLL
+482 SYPHIPMQRLLINLL
-497 TNIFRCGLHFPYLP
+497 INIFRCGLHFPYLP
-511 GRVNKTL
+511 GRVNKAL
-518 HAFSRQASLKAAR
+518 HAFSRQASLNAAR

-575 QDGQTQLS
+575 QDGQMQLS
-583 ELMEVLKKLDNVK
+583 ELMDVLKKLDDVK

-607 VLTQLLVTYGI
+607 ILMQLLVSYGV
-618 WSPSTTVYTYTEDV
+618 WPPSTTISTYTEDA
-632 TPLDYDTSGHEG
+632 TPLESVLSGYEG
-644 PRVDSLDMPFPFDE
+644 SRLDSLDMPFPFDE

-666 PCGLDMLDVLDA
+666 PYGLDMLDVLEV

>member
-1 MAPSSQR
+1 MAPGAQR

-13 CRQRKLKCDRQ
+13 CRQRKLKCDRK

-33 SVDCAEQDL
+33 SVECTEQAL
-42 PPNRA
+42 PHPGRA
-47 VKRPLPQEANCSALS
+47 VKRPLPQESDSSTLS
-62 SILSRLDQIETYLS
+62 SILSRLNQIETYLS
-76 PTKRSKHVSISTPIG
+76 PTKRTKYVSISTPISN
-91 KQLNAIRFNVPSV
+91 QLNAIRFNVPSV
-104 SQPQEPAS
+104 SQPQERAS
-112 NNVAESMTLEDQM
+112 NNDAESMPPEDQM

-130 SVNDSFLVSFMM
+130 SVNDSFL
-142 IILHIALCFNSY
+142 
-154 QYRAL
+154 
-159 THELSISISAD
+159 
-170 YKSQKTIEPRYIQLP
+170 KTIEPRHIQLP

-214 ILVDE
+214 ILINE
-219 AYDQIVNISATTAP
+219 AYDQIINISATTAP
-233 RGLALML
+233 LGIALIL
-240 SVIALATILEPVD
+240 SVIALATVLEPVD
-253 GNLTSAI
+253 GNLTAAI
-260 AILKERLV
+260 PILKERLG

-326 HSLGLHVVDRVPIRR
+326 HSLGLHVVDRVAARR
-341 GHSKVDGDP
+341 GHSKVDTDRM
-350 VTQEIKRRVW
+350 TQEMKRRVW
-360 WYLVATDWAS
+360 WYLTATDWAS

-382 IQPNLIST
+382 IQPNLINT
-390 NLPKH
+390 KLPKH
-395 INDTDINNPE
+395 INDSDLSHPDCQ
-405 YKERPLSEPT
+405 ERPLSEPT
-415 TMSYNIQRIKVAEI
+415 TMSYNLQRVKVAEV

-441 GEASCELILTLDA
+441 AEASSFFKLELI
-454 KMESLLC
+454 
-461 ELPDFFKA
+461 
-469 ELAESEETKQIDQ
+469 ESEETRQIDQ
-482 SYPHIPVQRLLINLL
+482 NHPHIPMQRLLINLL
-497 TNIFRCGLHFPYLP
+497 INIFRCGLHFPYLP
-511 GRVNKTL
+511 GRVNKAL
-518 HAFSRQASLKAAR
+518 HAFSRQASLNAAR

-575 QDGQTQLS
+575 QDDQTQLS

-596 DHSKMAAKLLD
+596 DHSQMAAKLLD
-607 VLTQLLVTYGI
+607 VLKQLLVTYGI
-618 WSPSTTVYTYTEDV
+618 WSPSTTVSAYTEGV
-632 TPLDYDTSGHEG
+632 TQLDYDTSGHEG

-666 PCGLDMLDVLDA
+666 PCGLDMLDALDA

>member
-24 QPCANCIAR
+24 QPCANCVAR

-130 SVNDSFLVSFMM
+130 SVNDSFL
-142 IILHIALCFNSY
+142 
-154 QYRAL
+154 YRAL

-170 YKSQKTIEPRYIQLP
+170 YKSQKTIEPRHIQLP

-253 GNLTSAI
+253 CNLTSAI
-260 AILKERLV
+260 PILKERLV

-326 HSLGLHVVDRVPIRR
+326 HSLGLHVVDRVPVRR

-382 IQPNLIST
+382 IQANLINT
-390 NLPKH
+390 KLPRH
-395 INDTDINNPE
+395 INDDDLSNLE
-405 YKERPLSEPT
+405 YKERPISEPT
-415 TMSYNIQRIKVAEI
+415 TMSYNLQRVKVAEV

-441 GEASCELILTLDA
+441 SEASCELILSLDA
-454 KMESLLC
+454 KLDSLLS
-461 ELPDFFKA
+461 ELPAFFKL
-469 ELAESEETKQIDQ
+469 ELSESESTKEVDQ
-482 SYPHIPVQRLLINLL
+482 SYPHIPMQRLLINLL
-497 TNIFRCGLHFPYLP
+497 INIFRCGLHFPYLP
-511 GRVNKTL
+511 GRVNKAL
-518 HAFSRQASLKAAR
+518 HAFSRQVSLNAAR

-575 QDGQTQLS
+575 QDGQMQLS
-583 ELMEVLKKLDNVK
+583 ELMDVLKKLDDVK

-607 VLTQLLVTYGI
+607 ILMQLLVSYGV
-618 WSPSTTVYTYTEDV
+618 WPPSTTISTYTEDA
-632 TPLDYDTSGHEG
+632 TPLESVLSGYEG
-644 PRVDSLDMPFPFDE
+644 SRPDSLDMPFPFDE

-666 PCGLDMLDVLDA
+666 PYGLDMLDVLEV

>member
-13 CRQRKLKCDRQ
+13 CRQRKLKCDRK

-76 PTKRSKHVSISTPIG
+76 PTKRSKHVCISTPFG

-112 NNVAESMTLEDQM
+112 NNVAESMTFEDQM

-130 SVNDSFLVSFMM
+130 SVNDSFL
-142 IILHIALCFNSY
+142 
-154 QYRAL
+154 YRAL

-170 YKSQKTIEPRYIQLP
+170 YKSQKVIEPRHIQLP
-185 PKWET
+185 PKWEV

-209 EPHAR
+209 EPHAC

-233 RGLALML
+233 RGLALIL

-260 AILKERLV
+260 PILKERLV

-291 LENVQ
+291 LDNVQ

-326 HSLGLHVVDRVPIRR
+326 HSLGLHVVDRVSVRR
-341 GHSKVDGDP
+341 DHSKVDGDP

-360 WYLVATDWAS
+360 WYLAATDWAS

-454 KMESLLC
+454 KMELLLC

-497 TNIFRCGLHFPYLP
+497 INIFRCGLHFPYLP

-618 WSPSTTVYTYTEDV
+618 WSPSTTVSTYTEVV

>member
-1 MAPSSQR
+1 MAPGAQKS
-8 NACLS
+8 ACLS
-13 CRQRKLKCDRQ
+13 CRQRKLKCDRK

-33 SVDCAEQDL
+33 AVECTEQDL

-47 VKRPLPQEANCSALS
+47 VKRPLPQESDSSALS
-62 SILSRLDQIETYLS
+62 NILSRLDQIQDYLKPS
-76 PTKRSKHVSISTPIG
+76 KRAKHVSISTPIG
-91 KQLNAIRFNVPSV
+91 DQLNAIRFDVPSV
-104 SQPQEPAS
+104 SQSQEPAF
-112 NNVAESMTLEDQM
+112 NDVAELMPPEDQM

-130 SVNDSFLVSFMM
+130 SVNDGFL
-142 IILHIALCFNSY
+142 
-154 QYRAL
+154 YRAL
-159 THELSISISAD
+159 THELYISISAD
-170 YKSQKTIEPRYIQLP
+170 HKSQKTIEPRHIQLP

-198 QYLGH
+198 KYLGH

-214 ILVDE
+214 TLVND

-233 RGLALML
+233 RGLALIL

-253 GNLTSAI
+253 GDLATAI
-260 AILKERLV
+260 PILKERLGV
-268 LFAAYIRMAM
+268 FAAYIRMAM

-291 LENVQ
+291 IENVQ

-326 HSLGLHVVDRVPIRR
+326 HSLGLHVVDRVSARR
-341 GHSKVDGDP
+341 GHSKVDADP
-350 VTQEIKRRVW
+350 ITQEIKRRVW

-390 NLPKH
+390 NLPRH
-395 INDTDINNPE
+395 IDDVDLSNSNH
-405 YKERPLSEPT
+405 KERPLSEPS
-415 TMSYNIQRIKVAEI
+415 TMSYNLQRIKVAEV
-429 VRCISDLMPHDP
+429 VRCISDLMPNDP
-441 GEASCELILTLDA
+441 NEASCELLLSLDA
-454 KMESLLC
+454 KLDSVLC
-461 ELPDFFKA
+461 ELPSFFRT
-469 ELAESEETKQIDQ
+469 ELADSEETKQIDNA
-482 SYPHIPVQRLLINLL
+482 YPHIPMQRLLINLL
-497 TNIFRCGLHFPYLP
+497 INIFRCGLHFPYLP
-511 GRVNKTL
+511 GRVNKAL

-531 VVLSSQRGMSMTDM
+531 AVLSSQRGMTMKDM
-545 SHSADFMKIQ
+545 LHSADFMKIQ

-575 QDGQTQLS
+575 QDGQTQVS
-583 ELMEVLKKLDNVK
+583 ELIEVLKKLDSIK

-607 VLTQLLVTYGI
+607 ILTQLLVSYGV
-618 WSPSTTVYTYTEDV
+618 WSPSTTISTYTQDEA
-632 TPLDYDTSGHEG
+632 PLDLGLSGSKSL
-644 PRVDSLDMPFPFDE
+644 RLDSLDMPLPFDE
-658 LWETYIGQ
+658 LWETYIEHPG
-666 PCGLDMLDVLDA
+666 GLDMLDILEA